1 MGWIRWIRLW
11 RRISSQISVQGIHGP
26 LKCLIY
32 CWTPSK
38 GKTFLVRFS
47 DGHCQTTPTNWCYE
61 TLENKP
67 IKPEETR
74 FDIARKLGP
83 RFFNP
88 KIPDISNLYQ
98 FENHEKLAWA
108 KIHSADVPEAVIYRE
123 DIYDSTLSWW
133 NTYDVRGHFSMV
145 NYDFN
150 ILKVFRRF
158 DRVYRC
164 KSLE

>member
-11 RRISSQISVQGIHGP
+11 RRISSQISDQGINGP

-83 RFFNP
+83 RFLIQKYLILAIYTSL
-88 KIPDISNLYQ
+88 KIMKNLLEQ
-98 FENHEKLAWA
+98 KFIPRMFQKLSFIA
-108 KIHSADVPEAVIYRE
+108 KIFTIVPCLGGILMMCE
-123 DIYDSTLSWW
+123 DILVWSITISI
-133 NTYDVRGHFSMV
+133 F
-145 NYDFN
+145 
-150 ILKVFRRF
+150 
-158 DRVYRC
+158 
-164 KSLE
+164 

>member
-1 MGWIRWIRLW
+1 MDQIMAKNFTPDF
-11 RRISSQISVQGIHGP
+11 SSRHTWSIEVPNLLLNSVKG
-26 LKCLIY
+26 
-32 CWTPSK
+32 

-98 FENHEKLAWA
+98 FENHEKLA
-108 KIHSADVPEAVIYRE
+108 
-123 DIYDSTLSWW
+123 
-133 NTYDVRGHFSMV
+133 
-145 NYDFN
+145 
-150 ILKVFRRF
+150 
-158 DRVYRC
+158 
-164 KSLE
+164 